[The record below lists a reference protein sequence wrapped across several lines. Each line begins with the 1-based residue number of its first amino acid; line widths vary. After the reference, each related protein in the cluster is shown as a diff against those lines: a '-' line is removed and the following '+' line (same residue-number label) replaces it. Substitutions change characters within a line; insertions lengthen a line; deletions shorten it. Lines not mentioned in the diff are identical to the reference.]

1 MVDLIIGLFA
11 QGLDVWRLGHQLVF
25 VIQHVQ
31 LNDTG
36 PVQLKHAQASSLC
49 AMSLSD
55 LYN

>member
-36 PVQLKHAQASSLC
+36 TVQLKHAQASSLC